1 VRIYSLPRGR
11 IGAECLSTS
20 GRRLH
25 RTAVPI
31 PHEGLFVIRNAKQSP
46 VNFAPASWTMPSILR
61 GERSGSGRLPELR
74 RYWICCEARGLE
86 R

>member
-1 VRIYSLPRGR
+1 M
-11 IGAECLSTS
+11 AHTS
-20 GRRLH
+20 SGSFKEL
-25 RTAVPI
+25 ALQQEKP
-31 PHEGLFVIRNAKQSP
+31 EFLFVIRNVKQS
-46 VNFAPASWTMPSILR
+46 VANFTLDSWTMHSILR